1 MPLILKVPWLFSL
14 QKVHLMH
21 LLHSRTSHVRQ
32 TVLAEEI
39 QLTVNE
45 NLLDRGFAAADAVAA
60 VTNTIIEVLK
70 NGDEVSLLGFGKFS
84 VVDVAEREARNPQ
97 TGETMTVAAH
107 KAPKFKFASN
117 VKADI
122 R

>member
-1 MPLILKVPWLFSL
+1 MNKTEF
-14 QKVHLMH
+14 
-21 LLHSRTSHVRQ
+21 
-32 TVLAEEI
+32 
-39 QLTVNE
+39 
-45 NLLDRGFAAADAVAA
+45 VAA
-60 VTNTIIEVLK
+60 VAEKMDVKKKDAGVMVNAVLETITDTLMKGEDVAL
-70 NGDEVSLLGFGKFS
+70 SGFGKFS

-107 KAPKFKFASN
+107 KAPKFKFATN

>member
-1 MPLILKVPWLFSL
+1 MNKADFIAAVAEKTGSTKKAAGEAVNVVLDTIVETL
-14 QKVHLMH
+14 QKG
-21 LLHSRTSHVRQ
+21 
-32 TVLAEEI
+32 EE
-39 QLTVNE
+39 
-45 NLLDRGFAAADAVAA
+45 VAI
-60 VTNTIIEVLK
+60 T
-70 NGDEVSLLGFGKFS
+70 GFGKFH

-117 VKADI
+117 VKAEI

>member
-1 MPLILKVPWLFSL
+1 MNKAEFIAAIAEKTGSTKKAAGENVNVVLETIAETLK
-14 QKVHLMH
+14 KG
-21 LLHSRTSHVRQ
+21 
-32 TVLAEEI
+32 E
-39 QLTVNE
+39 
-45 NLLDRGFAAADAVAA
+45 
-60 VTNTIIEVLK
+60 
-70 NGDEVSLLGFGKFS
+70 EVSFAGFGKFH

-117 VKADI
+117 MKADI

>member
-1 MPLILKVPWLFSL
+1 MNKTEFIAAI
-14 QKVHLMH
+14 
-21 LLHSRTSHVRQ
+21 
-32 TVLAEEI
+32 AEKI
-39 QLTVNE
+39 GSTKK
-45 NLLDRGFAAADAVAA
+45 AAAETVSIVLD
-60 VTNTIIEVLK
+60 TIVETLK
-70 NGDEVSLLGFGKFS
+70 KGDEVALAGFGKFS
-84 VVDVAEREARNPQ
+84 VADVAEREARNPQ

>member
-1 MPLILKVPWLFSL
+1 MNKTEFIAAI
-14 QKVHLMH
+14 
-21 LLHSRTSHVRQ
+21 
-32 TVLAEEI
+32 AEKNGM
-39 QLTVNE
+39 TKK
-45 NLLDRGFAAADAVAA
+45 AAAEAVAA
-60 VTNTIIEVLK
+60 VTSTIVDVLK
-70 NGDEVSLLGFGKFS
+70 NGDEVALAGFGKFS